1 MENNNKTY
9 DDALLQ
15 DFFAPAR
22 EQQLSDD
29 GFTERVMQRLEAAER
44 QKAAAATASR
54 MSRAWTWFCIVVGV
68 VAFIAF
74 RGWETILI
82 GLKVFVQTA
91 PLEYN
96 PLGLMLAFV
105 VLCVVGVAEVLRHEE
120 RLSF

>member
-1 MENNNKTY
+1 
-9 DDALLQ
+9 
-15 DFFAPAR
+15 
-22 EQQLSDD
+22 
-29 GFTERVMQRLEAAER
+29 
-44 QKAAAATASR
+44 
-54 MSRAWTWFCIVVGV
+54 